1 MNFAGKAALITGGA
15 QGIGRAYANAL
26 LDIGMK
32 VCICDILEEKALEY
46 IESLPETQKNNAI
59 FQKCDVS
66 SFADLKNAF
75 QRVKSEFG
83 RLDIVINNAGVIC
96 EKNYMKEIEINF
108 IAVIQGTQLAF
119 EYMDINK
126 GGHGGYVIN
135 TSSEAGLAP
144 CFLAPVYSATKTGV
158 VGYTKSL
165 GTDYHYQKT
174 GIKVNAICPG
184 SIDTALLRDFPSG
197 SIDDEVSKEKMLLRK
212 PIKPDE
218 VGKALLKLLADDKN
232 GSLLRIDSDGLRYA

>member
-46 IESLPETQKNNAI
+46 IENLPETKKRNTI

-66 SFADLKNAF
+66 SFDDLK
-75 QRVKSEFG
+75 SLG
-83 RLDIVINNAGVIC
+83 
-96 EKNYMKEIEINF
+96 
-108 IAVIQGTQLAF
+108 
-119 EYMDINK
+119 
-126 GGHGGYVIN
+126 
-135 TSSEAGLAP
+135 P

-158 VGYTKSL
+158 VGYTKNL
-165 GTDYHYQKT
+165 G
-174 GIKVNAICPG
+174 VSPG
-184 SIDTALLRDFPSG
+184 SIDTALFRDFPSG
-197 SIDDEVSKEKMLLRK
+197 SIDDEVSKKLISLRK